1 MNMITIENNNLN
13 PLLSKYIRKISV
25 FRSRKPITYRQKLI
39 PSAFTYLSYNHKDMP
54 VSVFGK
60 KKVHPQRRL
69 QIAGPKINEHI
80 YVEYNGTLEQILIEF
95 TASGFYYLFHE
106 SPSQFINS
114 LYCLDD
120 ILLPTE
126 SEKLNETLKRS
137 NTVQRKIHSL
147 ERFLLKRSSNAIPPC
162 EYVEN
167 SLKLIGEARG
177 NITIKELIDKLSI
190 SERQLERRF
199 REVVGITP
207 KQFAK
212 IVQLHFVIN
221 LMYIKKYNTFQDI
234 AYFASYYDLAHFY
247 HIFKDFTGF
256 SPVEFINSDEHLAFE
271 YFTDLGKKF

>member
-190 SERQLERRF
+190 SERQLDRRF